1 MFKDVFQSIN
11 ESIKKRNNPEDFFP
25 KKKNTSE
32 EDIIHRGYL
41 KTAEYPIKYSFMP
54 DGKENSNSGT
64 HIYHFK
70 DKNINGIVDISY
82 KFNPSMSGHE
92 TKSHVRFENLGKD
105 KLEPI
110 DLHRI
115 IFPIINHH
123 VKSHDPDII
132 TFDKSIRYADD
143 IIRRIGSNYLMSKT
157 ESDVMAKKNIDPKT
171 KRIISHIKKKLNNSK
186 EN

>member
-1 MFKDVFQSIN
+1 MFKDVFQTIN

-25 KKKNTSE
+25 KTNSGK
-32 EDIIHRGYL
+32 DIIHRGYL
-41 KTAEYPIKYSFMP
+41 STAKYPIQYSFMP
-54 DGKENSNSGT
+54 NDGNNLNSGS

-70 DKNINGIVDISY
+70 DGDLGGVVEISH

-92 TKSHVRFENLGKD
+92 TKSHVKFEYIGKD

-115 IFPIINHH
+115 VIPIINHH
-123 VKSHDPDII
+123 VKSHDPDTII
-132 TFDKSIRYADD
+132 FDKSIRYADD
-143 IIRRIGSNYLMSKT
+143 IIRRIGSQYIVSKN
-157 ESDVMAKKNIDPKT
+157 ESSMIAKKNIDAKT
-171 KRIISHIKKKLNNSK
+171 KRIISHIKKKLNKSK